1 MGQIRVS
8 GLGKAYKQYPNR
20 WSRLFEWLVPFSPP
34 RHHLHWILREVEF
47 TIEPGEAVGI
57 VGVNG
62 AGKSTLLKMIAGT
75 TQPTCGEIR
84 VAGRVAA
91 LLELGMGFHP
101 DFTGRQNVF
110 MAGQLLGMQVEE
122 IQALM
127 PDIEAFA
134 EIGEA
139 IEQPVRTYS
148 SGMQMRL
155 AFSVA
160 TARRPDILIVDE
172 ALSVG
177 DAYFQHKSFERIRS
191 FRKAGTTLLIVSHDR
206 SAIQSICD
214 SAILLEQGRMA
225 MRGRPEE
232 VMDYYNALLAEREG
246 QTVRQEMLADGQVR
260 TISGTGE
267 AAILDVRMV
276 DQRQRAL
283 EVVEVGQAV
292 TLEVEVEVR
301 QDIERLLHDQGP
313 PRPADVRD
321 QYPPPGQG
329 PHRPEGRRAHHLP
342 LRLRHAPGQG
352 ALLGGAEPVAAGLAP
367 GPQLRMARLRPGL
380 PCHQQPPGRL
390 RRLLLA
396 GRRNPYQPLRRGGSG
411 PHFRGEHSMTR
422 LLVECT
428 YVFEHPKVNSG
439 IQRVVRN
446 VIRELPEA
454 DETVECIPVAMLDG
468 TLYQVHSLAPLDPR
482 PHSPL
487 VRLRILVER
496 AANYFWLGQRT
507 LEKRRPFRSSPWAR
521 RLLYV
526 ACRLFAFA
534 FLSIPLRLLD
544 RILGKQQPA
553 PVRATPLE
561 HRAGDQLVLLDSSWH
576 ADFFPLAERLKSE
589 GVGIVSVIYDLI
601 PLTHP
606 QFCDAGLVKVFN
618 HWFDWIAATADG
630 YVAISETIRDE
641 VRAEMLRRIG
651 PEKVAQRW
659 FDYFHLGSELDLVED
674 GASVEPDLLRMFKA
688 KAPVFLMVSTI
699 EPRKNHGYLLDAFE
713 RAWAQGSQARLCIA
727 GRIGWKCE
735 ALVERVRQHPEL
747 NKRLFMFNDLSDK
760 SLEYAYSHAASLVFP
775 SYVEGFGLPLVEAMQ
790 RGLPAMGSDIPVF
803 REIGGEFMAYFD
815 LADPQTLANLVTR
828 FEATGEFPAE
838 RPVGEW
844 RWIGW
849 HEASRQLI
857 ARILLALGKAP
868 AHGEAVHADC
878 G

>member
-1 MGQIRVS
+1 
-8 GLGKAYKQYPNR
+8 
-20 WSRLFEWLVPFSPP
+20 
-34 RHHLHWILREVEF
+34 
-47 TIEPGEAVGI
+47 
-57 VGVNG
+57 
-62 AGKSTLLKMIAGT
+62 
-75 TQPTCGEIR
+75 
-84 VAGRVAA
+84 
-91 LLELGMGFHP
+91 
-101 DFTGRQNVF
+101 
-110 MAGQLLGMQVEE
+110 
-122 IQALM
+122 
-127 PDIEAFA
+127 
-134 EIGEA
+134 
-139 IEQPVRTYS
+139 
-148 SGMQMRL
+148 
-155 AFSVA
+155 
-160 TARRPDILIVDE
+160 
-172 ALSVG
+172 
-177 DAYFQHKSFERIRS
+177 
-191 FRKAGTTLLIVSHDR
+191 
-206 SAIQSICD
+206 
-214 SAILLEQGRMA
+214 
-225 MRGRPEE
+225 
-232 VMDYYNALLAEREG
+232 
-246 QTVRQEMLADGQVR
+246 
-260 TISGTGE
+260 
-267 AAILDVRMV
+267 
-276 DQRQRAL
+276 
-283 EVVEVGQAV
+283 
-292 TLEVEVEVR
+292 
-301 QDIERLLHDQGP
+301 
-313 PRPADVRD
+313 
-321 QYPPPGQG
+321 
-329 PHRPEGRRAHHLP
+329 
-342 LRLRHAPGQG
+342 
-352 ALLGGAEPVAAGLAP
+352 
-367 GPQLRMARLRPGL
+367 
-380 PCHQQPPGRL
+380 
-390 RRLLLA
+390 
-396 GRRNPYQPLRRGGSG
+396 
-411 PHFRGEHSMTR
+411 MTR

-735 ALVERVRQHPEL
+735 AAAASGAEQAPVHVQRPLRQEPGVRILPCRIAGL
-747 NKRLFMFNDLSDK
+747 PVLCGRFRP
-760 SLEYAYSHAASLVFP
+760 AAGGGHAARPAGDGQRHPGVP
-775 SYVEGFGLPLVEAMQ
+775 RDRRRIHGLLRP
-790 RGLPAMGSDIPVF
+790 RRS
-803 REIGGEFMAYFD
+803 
-815 LADPQTLANLVTR
+815 ADP
-828 FEATGEFPAE
+828 GEPGH
-838 RPVGEW
+838 P
-844 RWIGW
+844 
-849 HEASRQLI
+849 L
-857 ARILLALGKAP
+857 
-868 AHGEAVHADC
+868 
-878 G
+878 

>member
-1 MGQIRVS
+1 
-8 GLGKAYKQYPNR
+8 
-20 WSRLFEWLVPFSPP
+20 
-34 RHHLHWILREVEF
+34 
-47 TIEPGEAVGI
+47 
-57 VGVNG
+57 
-62 AGKSTLLKMIAGT
+62 
-75 TQPTCGEIR
+75 
-84 VAGRVAA
+84 
-91 LLELGMGFHP
+91 
-101 DFTGRQNVF
+101 
-110 MAGQLLGMQVEE
+110 
-122 IQALM
+122 
-127 PDIEAFA
+127 
-134 EIGEA
+134 
-139 IEQPVRTYS
+139 
-148 SGMQMRL
+148 
-155 AFSVA
+155 
-160 TARRPDILIVDE
+160 
-172 ALSVG
+172 
-177 DAYFQHKSFERIRS
+177 
-191 FRKAGTTLLIVSHDR
+191 
-206 SAIQSICD
+206 
-214 SAILLEQGRMA
+214 
-225 MRGRPEE
+225 
-232 VMDYYNALLAEREG
+232 
-246 QTVRQEMLADGQVR
+246 
-260 TISGTGE
+260 
-267 AAILDVRMV
+267 
-276 DQRQRAL
+276 
-283 EVVEVGQAV
+283 
-292 TLEVEVEVR
+292 
-301 QDIERLLHDQGP
+301 
-313 PRPADVRD
+313 
-321 QYPPPGQG
+321 
-329 PHRPEGRRAHHLP
+329 
-342 LRLRHAPGQG
+342 
-352 ALLGGAEPVAAGLAP
+352 
-367 GPQLRMARLRPGL
+367 
-380 PCHQQPPGRL
+380 
-390 RRLLLA
+390 
-396 GRRNPYQPLRRGGSG
+396 
-411 PHFRGEHSMTR
+411 MTR

-828 FEATGEFPAE
+828 FEATGEVPGRATGRRMALDRLARGESATDRADPARPRQGPGAWRGSTCGLRLTRGFSRRRGPASGITWSSCWARCRRTRTSSFPCSMAGAGAATCRRRRCPAIRVC
-838 RPVGEW
+838 RPGCATCPEPTGHDAGWSSGVSIAVGRRSISTMSPVSG
-844 RWIGW
+844 RWTSTG
-849 HEASRQLI
+849 R
-857 ARILLALGKAP
+857 
-868 AHGEAVHADC
+868 C
-878 G
+878 